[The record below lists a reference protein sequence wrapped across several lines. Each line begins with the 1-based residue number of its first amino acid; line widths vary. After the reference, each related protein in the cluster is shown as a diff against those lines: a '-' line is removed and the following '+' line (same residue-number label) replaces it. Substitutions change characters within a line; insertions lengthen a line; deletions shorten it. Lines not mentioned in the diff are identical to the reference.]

1 VLCTA
6 AKGIAEIITL
16 AGRINMDFA
25 DVRTAMK
32 DSGVALIGVGRC
44 SGENRAEEAVNQA
57 INSPLLNNNSIRG
70 AKNVLL
76 NIVMGEKELKVSEV
90 KKVNE
95 IVLNEVGDASK
106 LYIKTGIGN
115 NPQLGE
121 DVTVSIIATGF
132 EMGDVGIA
140 DVPPAGAPPAY
151 AQPPIITVNGGRKG
165 GAVPIGVDNSWDD
178 PMDDPLNPFAA
189 IAEKKEELENERG
202 YAGNARS
209 KRGVTSEPGTVT
221 IPTPSGKRIPRL
233 LDVSLSDDELDRPI
247 RSAKSRRTNRSN
259 DEVTNLT
266 FVGGSWEQSSA
277 SYVNGKP
284 D

>member
-44 SGENRAEEAVNQA
+44 AGENRAEEAVNQA
-57 INSPLLNNNSIRG
+57 INSPQLNNNSIRG
-70 AKNVLL
+70 AKNVLI
-76 NIVMGEKELKVSEV
+76 NIVMGEKELKVSEIG
-90 KKVNE
+90 KVNE
-95 IVLNEVGDASK
+95 IVLNEVGDISK
-106 LYIKTGIGN
+106 LYIKTGIGK

-132 EMGDVGIA
+132 EMGDIGIA
-140 DVPPAGAPPAY
+140 DLPAGAPQPAPTY
-151 AQPPIITVNGGRKG
+151 PPVATVNGGKKG
-165 GAVPIGVDNSWDD
+165 KLLPIDMGSSWSD
-178 PMDDPLNPFAA
+178 PLNDPLNPFATV
-189 IAEKKEELENERG
+189 AEEEEELENERG
-202 YAGNARS
+202 YAGNHRPQGGLAAAQ
-209 KRGVTSEPGTVT
+209 GTVK
-221 IPTPSGKRIPRL
+221 IPTPSGRLPFL
-233 LDVSLSDDELDRPI
+233 LDDSLSDDELDRPI
-247 RSAKSRRTNRSN
+247 RSAKSRRINRSER
-259 DEVTNLT
+259 EVTNLT
-266 FVGGSWEQSSA
+266 LVGGSWEQTSA